1 MAGGGINLWDE
12 PMNEA
17 LFGAGLDAQFM
28 STQTIG
34 SDRLVFHVNVVKR
47 RVLKFINR
55 KCQGPILYDPFLG
68 GLNYLEQMPTSFLH
82 IYP

>member
-34 SDRLVFHVNVVKR
+34 SDRLLFHVNVGKR
-47 RVLKFINR
+47 KASRCCRVPKTFAQ
-55 KCQGPILYDPFLG
+55 KSD
-68 GLNYLEQMPTSFLH
+68 
-82 IYP
+82 